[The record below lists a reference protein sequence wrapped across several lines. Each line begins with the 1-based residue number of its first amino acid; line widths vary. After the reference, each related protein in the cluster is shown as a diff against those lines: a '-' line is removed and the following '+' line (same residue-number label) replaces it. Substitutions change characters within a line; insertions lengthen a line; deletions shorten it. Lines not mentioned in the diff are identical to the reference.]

1 LRRVKPKTLIT
12 IGLIGKYVE
21 MQDCYK
27 SILEAFIHAGASNET
42 KVNIISIHSEYIDA
56 LNVKKIKSLDGILVA
71 PVLGKEELK
80 VR

>member
-1 LRRVKPKTLIT
+1 LPKKAAPDLRTGILFAKSKKPKTLIT

-42 KVNIISIHSEYIDA
+42 KVNIISIHS
-56 LNVKKIKSLDGILVA
+56 GILM
-71 PVLGKEELK
+71 L
-80 VR
+80 